1 MKFLKTNSGRVLSA
15 KDSPIMRRWKREKTK
30 RYLSKGL
37 RFKTATFQT
46 RGEDQRKDEDSRAGD
61 PSYFISRWYITPCHA
76 PSSLEYIC
84 VYIRRFAF
92 SGSTSQPGR
101 LTRWKNKGEAGGGG
115 WRKGRSTGRY
125 SFFPLMRVFAARE
138 ANYRWRNRSENS
150 SKRVEIYRNNNVNSR
165 KWEKDFLFPSEWC
178 IWKKKQEKGRRRDE
192 DIWMFES
199 RWFLVKEEFRK
210 DRKDKSWQFSCY
222 NNRVR
227 PRSTGRFEARKV
239 SSDTK

>member
-76 PSSLEYIC
+76 PPSLEYIR

-92 SGSTSQPGR
+92 PGSTSQPGR
-101 LTRWKNKGEAGGGG
+101 LTRWKNKGEAGGRG

-125 SFFPLMRVFAARE
+125 SFFPLMRVFAARG

-192 DIWMFES
+192 DIWMFDTRVAVIS
-199 RWFLVKEEFRK
+199 RKRGISK
-210 DRKDKSWQFSCY
+210 GS
-222 NNRVR
+222 
-227 PRSTGRFEARKV
+227 
-239 SSDTK
+239 

>member
-76 PSSLEYIC
+76 PPSLEYIR

-92 SGSTSQPGR
+92 PGSTSQPGR
-101 LTRWKNKGEAGGGG
+101 LTRWKNKGEAGGRG

-125 SFFPLMRVFAARE
+125 LSFPLMRVFAARG

-165 KWEKDFLFPSEWC
+165 KWEKDFSISFSMMRL
-178 IWKKKQEKGRRRDE
+178 KKKSKKEKGRRRDE
-192 DIWMFES
+192 DIWMFDTRVAVIS
-199 RWFLVKEEFRK
+199 RKRGISK
-210 DRKDKSWQFSCY
+210 GS
-222 NNRVR
+222 
-227 PRSTGRFEARKV
+227 
-239 SSDTK
+239 

>member
-15 KDSPIMRRWKREKTK
+15 KDSPIMRRWKRETK

-76 PSSLEYIC
+76 PPSLEYIR

-101 LTRWKNKGEAGGGG
+101 LTRWKNKGEAGGRG

-125 SFFPLMRVFAARE
+125 SFFPLMRVFAARG

-192 DIWMFES
+192 DIWMFDTRVAVIS
-199 RWFLVKEEFRK
+199 RKRGISK
-210 DRKDKSWQFSCY
+210 GS
-222 NNRVR
+222 
-227 PRSTGRFEARKV
+227 
-239 SSDTK
+239 

>member
-15 KDSPIMRRWKREKTK
+15 KDSPIMRRWKRETK

-92 SGSTSQPGR
+92 PGSTSQPGR

-115 WRKGRSTGRY
+115 WEGTLDWPIFILPSD
-125 SFFPLMRVFAARE
+125 ARFRGE
-138 ANYRWRNRSENS
+138 RSELS
-150 SKRVEIYRNNNVNSR
+150 VEKSIR
-165 KWEKDFLFPSEWC
+165 KFLQTSGNL
-178 IWKKKQEKGRRRDE
+178 QE
-192 DIWMFES
+192 
-199 RWFLVKEEFRK
+199 
-210 DRKDKSWQFSCY
+210 
-222 NNRVR
+222 
-227 PRSTGRFEARKV
+227 
-239 SSDTK
+239 